1 MKVGNLVSSGVVLAQ
16 IGLNLISLSNQGILV
31 GNQSSNTI
39 SVQAVHDILIASQAI
54 SIQLGNDSGL
64 VGSSV
69 SESGGCKDTSH
80 HNTQQNG
87 NELLEVVHWFFPPFL
102 ERCIKNYVSIRHT
115 YGKRSLSNIV
125 KKL

>member
-1 MKVGNLVSSGVVLAQ
+1 MQ
-16 IGLNLISLSNQGILV
+16 IIDNLISLSFQGISV
-31 GNQSSNTI
+31 GNQSGNTI
-39 SVQAVHDILIASQAI
+39 GVQTVHNILIAGQAK

-102 ERCIKNYVSIRHT
+102 ERCIKNYVSIHHT
-115 YGKRSLSNIV
+115 YGKRSLSNMV